1 MQDNNFKISKDEIL
15 YTRYSRD
22 NGEVT
27 HIICKKMNTEPN
39 KMWILLAVEK
49 DGTLKKV
56 AQGSSPL
63 KLEDKIDYVKTIK
76 DR

>member
-1 MQDNNFKISKDEIL
+1 MNNFKLGKDEFL
-15 YTRYSRD
+15 YTTYL
-22 NGEVT
+22 NENHEIT
-27 HIICKKMNTEPN
+27 HVLSKKINTDSN